1 VFSTLWTRDVGPAMG
16 FLEKIAA
23 SRRTA
28 QPADEGWRCRPYRTV
43 SIFISLP
50 LARLGII
57 PNHITIT
64 WGLIGFLGAIA
75 LACPQ
80 YWLRVTGACLLQV
93 SALLDY
99 VDGEVARLT
108 GRVSNVGLFLDLTN
122 HEVIRNSLF
131 LALGYSV
138 VRSTN
143 NLVYFVLAFSAAVFV
158 SAYQTSF
165 FFAERV
171 APGGVIKD
179 YASKS
184 LVRRASFVR
193 NAVTPLFLSMNETK
207 PVILLAAIFNRLSW
221 VLTYYAIIAPL
232 LYLWRVCRLSSR
244 LRQD

>member
-1 VFSTLWTRDVGPAMG
+1 MG
-16 FLEKIAA
+16 FLEKIAE
-23 SRRTA
+23 SRRRA
-28 QPADEGWRCRPYRTV
+28 QPANEGWRCRRYRTV

-50 LARLGII
+50 LARLGIV

-64 WGLIGFLGAIA
+64 WGVIGFLGAIA

-80 YWLRVTGACLLQV
+80 YWARVAGACLLQV
-93 SALLDY
+93 SAVLDY
-99 VDGEVARLT
+99 VDGEVARLS
-108 GRVSNVGLFLDLTN
+108 GKVSNAGLFLDLTN

-143 NLVYFVLAFSAAVFV
+143 NLVYSFLAFSAAVFV

-165 FFAERV
+165 FFAETV

-179 YASKS
+179 YPSQSLARRAP
-184 LVRRASFVR
+184 LVRD
-193 NAVTPLFLSMNETK
+193 AVTPLFLSMNETK

-221 VLTYYAIIAPL
+221 VLVYYALVGPV
-232 LYLWRVCRLSSR
+232 LYVWRVYRLSWR
-244 LRQD
+244 LTQD

>member
-1 VFSTLWTRDVGPAMG
+1 MG
-16 FLEKIAA
+16 FLERIAD

-28 QPADEGWRCRPYRTV
+28 QPADEGWRCRRYRTV

-50 LARLGII
+50 LARLGVI
-57 PNHITIT
+57 PNHVTIT
-64 WGLIGFLGAIA
+64 WGAIGFLGAIA

-80 YWLRVTGACLLQV
+80 YWVRVTGACLLQV

-108 GRVSNVGLFLDLTN
+108 GKVSNVGLFLDLTN

-131 LALGYSV
+131 LPLGYSV

-143 NLVYFVLAFSAAVFV
+143 DSVYFVLAFSAAVFV

-179 YASKS
+179 YPSPS
-184 LVRRASFVR
+184 RSRRASFVR
-193 NAVTPLFLSMNETK
+193 HAVTPIFLSMNETK
-207 PVILLAAIFNRLSW
+207 AVILLAAILNRLSW
-221 VLTYYAIIAPL
+221 VLVYYALVGPV
-232 LYLWRVCRLSSR
+232 LYLWRVYRLSSR
-244 LRQD
+244 LTQH